1 MKDGDKFDM
10 KKAPLHLPERRLTYS
25 ILAVRLLNDA
35 PVAIV
40 AEARRAVTL
49 LQPATNADR

>member
-10 KKAPLHLPERRLTYS
+10 KKAPLHLPERRLTCS
-25 ILAVRLLNDA
+25 VLAARLLNDA
-35 PVAIV
+35 PVAIL

-49 LQPATNADR
+49 LQPAADADR